1 MNSYILILVLIVM
14 TSSLLHSVWKVFSK
28 HGNIGFVDMDGKEL
42 WVIKFSIPEDK
53 IKRKKYILLKVSDVK
68 DDKDDFLA

>member
-1 MNSYILILVLIVM
+1 MNSYILILVLIAM

-42 WVIKFSIPEDK
+42 GHQVQYSG
-53 IKRKKYILLKVSDVK
+53 R
-68 DDKDDFLA
+68 

>member
-1 MNSYILILVLIVM
+1 MNSYVLILVLIAM
-14 TSSLLHSVWKVFSK
+14 TSSLIHSLWKVFYK
-28 HGNIGFVDMDGKEL
+28 HGNIGFVDMDGKEV

-68 DDKDDFLA
+68 ESKNDFLE

>member
-1 MNSYILILVLIVM
+1 MKFYILTLVMITLV
-14 TSSLLHSVWKVFSK
+14 SLFMNMIWKAFSK

-42 WVIKFSIPEDK
+42 WVIKFTIPEGK

-68 DDKDDFLA
+68 NNKDDFLV